1 MAQPAESAIQAVDL
15 MFAIGPQKFIS
26 GKWPNMSRSV
36 PYSSTG
42 LV

>member
-1 MAQPAESAIQAVDL
+1 

-26 GKWPNMSRSV
+26 GKWPNVSRSV

-42 LV
+42 FV